1 MGPIR
6 TTVIYLFNN
15 EPPNP
20 NPQTPKPTSPNPQT
34 QKQQLKLRQGTYCSR
49 ECQVSDWKAGHK
61 QVCKAFEGARWWC
74 VIVLNIF
81 EHTCKIC

>member
-6 TTVIYLFNN
+6 TNLFI

-20 NPQTPKPTSPNPQT
+20 NPQTPKPQT
-34 QKQQLKLRQGTYCSR
+34 P
-49 ECQVSDWKAGHK
+49 KAGHK

-81 EHTCKIC
+81 EHTCKIY